1 MAENSLAVRLR
12 QDGPIPLDVEF
23 SCDPGDVLAI
33 FGPSGSGKTTILRAI
48 AGLARPVHG
57 FVRSGA
63 DTWTDTD
70 AGVFWPPHRRA
81 VGFVFQ
87 EYALF
92 PHLTALGNVMTA
104 LGQRPRQERRARA
117 TELLN
122 AVHLAGHAAKRP
134 RELSGGERQRVALA
148 RALARE
154 PAVLLLDEPFA
165 AVDRAV
171 RRRLQSEIE
180 SLRRTLR
187 VPLILV
193 THDFEDVLRLATH
206 VLMLSR
212 GRALATGP
220 LPALMSRPDL
230 SWLHESV
237 GLGSVFEATV
247 SRVDTERGLVT
258 LTFDGGTLLAPAR
271 HLTATTVVRVRI
283 PAREVILATSAPAG
297 LSLHNVLSGTVSAIH
312 DDRALDAV
320 FVQLTV
326 GPTALLAEVTRDAV
340 AKLEIAA
347 GRHLHALIKSVS
359 IDLLAPET
367 HSVQEPSA
375 PEQVSTRLES
385 Y

>member
-1 MAENSLAVRLR
+1 MAEPSLEVRLR

-23 SCDPGDVLAI
+23 SCDAGHVLAI

-48 AGLARPVHG
+48 AGLARPAHG
-57 FVRSGA
+57 RVQCGA

-70 AGVFWPPHRRA
+70 GGVFLPPHQRA

-92 PHLTALGNVMTA
+92 PHLTALGNVTTA
-104 LGQRPRQERRARA
+104 LGHRPRSERRGRA
-117 TELLN
+117 AELLR
-122 AVHLAGHAAKRP
+122 AVHLGGHDAKRP

-171 RRRLQSEIE
+171 RRRLQSEID
-180 SLRRTLR
+180 SLRRTLQ

-193 THDFEDVLRLATH
+193 THDFEDVLRLATD
-206 VLMLSR
+206 VLLLDR
-212 GRALATGP
+212 GRAVAHGALST
-220 LPALMSRPDL
+220 LMSRPDL

-247 SRVDTERGLVT
+247 RDVDADRGLVT

-271 HLTATTVVRVRI
+271 HLAATTVVRVRV

-297 LSLHNVLSGTVSAIH
+297 LSLHNVLTGTVSSIH
-312 DDRALDAV
+312 DDSTLDTV
-320 FVQLTV
+320 VVQLTV
-326 GPTALLAEVTRDAV
+326 GRLVLLAEVTRDAV
-340 AKLEIAA
+340 SKLAIRI
-347 GRHLHALIKSVS
+347 GTPIYALIKSVS
-359 IDLLAPET
+359 IDLLT
-367 HSVQEPSA
+367 PS
-375 PEQVSTRLES
+375 
-385 Y
+385 

>member
-1 MAENSLAVRLR
+1 MPERSLAVALR
-12 QDGPIPLDVEF
+12 QDGPIPLDIEF

-48 AGLARPVHG
+48 AGLAQPAYGRVQ
-57 FVRSGA
+57 SGA
-63 DTWTDTD
+63 DTWTDTA
-70 AGVFWPPHRRA
+70 AGVSWPPHRRA

-92 PHLTALGNVMTA
+92 PHLTALGNVTTA
-104 LGQRPRQERRARA
+104 LGHLPRAARRARA
-117 TELLN
+117 QELLN
-122 AVHLAGHAAKRP
+122 AVHLAAHASKRP

-165 AVDRAV
+165 AVDRTV
-171 RRRLQSEIE
+171 RKRLQSEID
-180 SLRRTLR
+180 SLRRTLQ

-193 THDFEDVLRLATH
+193 THDFEDVVRLATH
-206 VLMLSR
+206 VLMLDR
-212 GRALATGP
+212 GRSVAYGP
-220 LPALMSRPDL
+220 LSAIMSRPDL

-247 SRVDTERGLVT
+247 SHVDTQRGLVA

-271 HLTATTVVRVRI
+271 HLTASTVVRVRI
-283 PAREVILATSAPAG
+283 PAREVILATSVPAG

-312 DDRALDAV
+312 DDTALDAV
-320 FVQLTV
+320 IVQVTV
-326 GPTALLAEVTRDAV
+326 GQLALLTEVTRDAV
-340 AKLEIAA
+340 SKLDIKT

-359 IDLLAPET
+359 IDLLAPESNT
-367 HSVQEPSA
+367 Q
-375 PEQVSTRLES
+375 
-385 Y
+385 